1 MNKAKWMAGPA
12 VGALLLAGTLAL
24 AAEQAQPREE
34 TGTREM
40 VQEQVQEQVYGSRLM
55 TPEERNEYQTRMR
68 AAASEEERERI
79 RAEHHERMKIRAQE
93 QGLSLPDEPP
103 AHGMHKGMGSGG
115 GMGLSPGAGVGK
127 GRY

>member
-1 MNKAKWMAGPA
+1 MNKAKWMAVPA
-12 VGALLLAGTLAL
+12 IGALLLAGTLAL

-40 VQEQVQEQVYGSRLM
+40 VQEQVYGSQLM

-68 AAASEEERERI
+68 AAANEEERDRI

-115 GMGLSPGAGVGK
+115 GMGMGPGGGMGK

>member
-1 MNKAKWMAGPA
+1 MNKAKWMAVPA

-24 AAEQAQPREE
+24 AAGEGQAREG

-40 VQEQVQEQVYGSRLM
+40 VQEQEQVYGSQLM

-68 AAASEEERERI
+68 AAESEEEREKI

-115 GMGLSPGAGVGK
+115 GMGMGPGGGMGK